1 MKSLDDTI
9 AAISTAPGEGGIAI
23 VRVSG
28 SAAEPISRALLR
40 DRAGNVPVLTPWSV
54 RWTSVRH
61 PASGTSLDEALALWM
76 PGPGSY
82 TREDVLEIQCH
93 GGPAASRAVLDAA
106 LEQGARLAEPGEFT
120 LRAYLRGRVDLLQAE
135 AVLDLIRARTD
146 EALRV
151 HEGLLG
157 GSLSREVEGWQAGLG
172 QALSLL
178 EAHLDFPEDDLGP
191 LDANRVAAAVGSVA
205 REMEEKLA
213 TFTWGRTAREGFTVA
228 LLGSPNTG
236 KSSLLNRLLAEDRAI
251 VSPIPG
257 TTRDTIEAWCSAL
270 GVPVRLLDT
279 AGLRRAS
286 DSVEEEGVRR
296 ARAAAEGADLV
307 LFLCDGGRD
316 LDPEEWEEA
325 RHLAARVSAVPVVN
339 KSDLGAAP
347 RAALERL
354 FGGAPLR
361 VSALT
366 GEGIPGLLTA
376 IREAAWSGTG
386 PKTEAPLTRA
396 RHRRAVEQ
404 ALAGIRRALGVLA
417 ENQYPEVAASEL
429 HGVRASLGELLG
441 WGTPE
446 DVLEEIFSQFCIG
459 K

>member
-9 AAISTAPGEGGIAI
+9 AAIATAPGEGGIAI

-28 SAAEPISRALLR
+28 PAAGPIGRALLR
-40 DRAGNVPVLTPWSV
+40 DRAGDVPALEPWGV
-54 RWTSVRH
+54 RWAIVRH
-61 PASGTSLDEALALWM
+61 PASGASLDEALALWM
-76 PGPGSY
+76 PGPASY
-82 TREDVLEIQCH
+82 TREDVLELQCH

-106 LEQGARLAEPGEFT
+106 LERGARLAEPGEFT

-135 AVLDLIRARTD
+135 AVLDVVQARTD

-157 GSLSREVEGWQAGLG
+157 GSLSREVEAWQAELG
-172 QALSLL
+172 RALSLL

-191 LDANRVAAAVGSVA
+191 LDASRVAAAVAWVA
-205 REMEEKLA
+205 GDMEGKLA

-228 LLGSPNTG
+228 LVGSPNTG

-251 VSPIPG
+251 VSPVPG

-279 AGLRRAS
+279 AGLRRAG
-286 DSVEEEGVRR
+286 DTVEEEGVRR
-296 ARAAAEGADLV
+296 ARAAAAGADLV
-307 LFLCDGGRD
+307 LFLCDGERD
-316 LDPEEWEEA
+316 LEPEEWEEG
-325 RHLAARVSAVPVVN
+325 RRLAERASAVPVIN
-339 KSDLGAAP
+339 KVDLGAAP
-347 RAALERL
+347 QAAIEAL
-354 FGGAPLR
+354 FGGSPLR

-366 GEGIPGLLTA
+366 GEGIPGLLA
-376 IREAAWSGTG
+376 ALREAAWSGMG

-404 ALAGIRRALGVLA
+404 ALAGLRRALEVLA
-417 ENQYPEVAASEL
+417 GNQYPEIAASEL
-429 HGVRASLGELLG
+429 HGVRACLGELLG